1 MTRHHA
7 SFPTARSPS
16 FVSAMIAAAFSFA
29 PIVALAADSEAHEN
43 RAEMRIKDMHTRL
56 HILPAQE
63 AQWTVVAG
71 IMRDN
76 AVTMDKLTQ
85 QRVDQASEVSAVDD
99 LNSYGEISD
108 AHAAGLKKLTPAFTA
123 LYSAMSDTQKQQADR
138 LFREGEGAQG
148 GNEAVTKSPT
158 AK

>member
-1 MTRHHA
+1 MTRHLA
-7 SFPTARSPS
+7 RFPTARSTGL
-16 FVSAMIAAAFSFA
+16 VAAMIAAVFSFA

-76 AVTMDKLTQ
+76 AVTMNKLTQ
-85 QRVDQASEVSAVDD
+85 QRVEWASEVSAVDD
-99 LNSYGEISD
+99 LTSYGEI
-108 AHAAGLKKLTPAFTA
+108 
-123 LYSAMSDTQKQQADR
+123 Q
-138 LFREGEGAQG
+138 
-148 GNEAVTKSPT
+148 
-158 AK
+158 

>member
-7 SFPTARSPS
+7 SFPTARSPT
-16 FVSAMIAAAFSFA
+16 FISAMIAAAFSFA
-29 PIVALAADSEAHEN
+29 PSVALAADSEAQEN

-56 HILPAQE
+56 HILPAQQ

-76 AVTMDKLTQ
+76 AATMDKLTQ

-138 LFREGEGAQG
+138 LFREREGAQG
-148 GNEAVTKSPT
+148 GNEAVTNSPT